1 MHREKRTRKPAKA
14 GFTVIEMALA
24 TTTLLIGIMTIS
36 ASTLRMYQL
45 GRQNHE
51 KTLAYNAV
59 HAVAERINSASAI
72 ASQNPNTWADTML
85 ATYGPGGTI
94 GSAFQVDGLTPQI
107 GSTRV
112 GVIQILTDETLTDQE
127 LGTVMGMPRDLNGD
141 GDALDTDVTNDA
153 RMLPVIV
160 TARWRDKGVK
170 SYIKHPLYIMG
181 Y

>member
-1 MHREKRTRKPAKA
+1 MKIGKRKGKDTQQ

-24 TTTLLIGIMTIS
+24 TTTLLVGIMSIS
-36 ASTLRMYQL
+36 AATLRMYQT

-72 ASQNPNTWADTML
+72 AAAEPDTWAETILD
-85 ATYGPGGTI
+85 TYGPGGTV
-94 GSAFQVDGLTPQI
+94 GSFFEVEGLTPQVDAA
-107 GSTRV
+107 RV
-112 GVIQILTDETLTDQE
+112 GVIRVITDETLTDDE
-127 LGTVMGMPRDLNGD
+127 IGAVMGMPRDLNGD
-141 GDALDTDVTNDA
+141 GDALDTDVSGDA
-153 RMLPVIV
+153 RMLAVLI

-170 SYIKHPLYIMG
+170 AQLKHPLYIMG